1 MKFIAQNRWKAYPYL
16 HANFLL
22 TDSSHFFK
30 IKHFD
35 KRKIL
40 LQMSLTFA
48 FLITAFLQITLAAPD
63 QKITFAKKNV
73 LLKEVFREINKQT
86 GYKFLYTEE
95 MLSETRS
102 VDVLFKNTSLEEALQ
117 KCFLNQPL
125 TYAINEKT
133 VVIRRK
139 SEIKKQNFPPV
150 TIRGRVTD
158 DKGEPLPGVG
168 IKVKGSSIGATT
180 DTDGKYALTV
190 PDGNSTLIFSSIG
203 FTAQE
208 VSING
213 RNSIDVKLS
222 SESTSLN
229 DVVVVGY
236 GTQKKV
242 NLTGAVTAIT
252 GKEIA
257 ERPVS
262 NSTLALQG
270 MAPGLSIVNNG
281 GAPGADDLK
290 IRIRGTGT
298 LNNSNPLVLVDG
310 IPQSLSDVAPSEI
323 ESISILKDAA
333 SASIYGSRAG
343 NGVILVTTKR
353 GVKEG
358 VTVNYDSY
366 FGTQEK
372 VFWPESASPGD
383 YLRLHNEAYENAGL
397 PQPYSEEW
405 IKNAEAGTEP
415 LKFPFTDWLPAVFND
430 NAFQQNHSLFLSS
443 GGKSGKVS
451 LAMNYLDRDGIINK
465 HNFERYS
472 VRLNS
477 DFYLNTKVSVS
488 ADIMYRRRNYTG
500 VGRSPQEILQ
510 SVLHA
515 KQSVVGTYP
524 NGSHDLVGSL
534 RNTYAVINESGS
546 DDRISDDI
554 VGTLGFKYDIIK
566 GLSLKGYLT
575 LNNTSTENR
584 LYQKKLE
591 MTDYYTG
598 KPIPVGAWWSRNFL
612 QESRVRNF
620 EPNYKLYADY
630 SKDFNK
636 HNFKVLLGYDEISN
650 QFRSLGSSRDN
661 FYSNDIQELDGGDS
675 KNWTNYGTSSE
686 WRLRSFFSRLNYSFS
701 DKYLFE
707 ANIRYDGSSRFSSGK
722 QYGAFPSFSAGWR
735 LSEEAFLKDSKFI
748 SNFKIRGSWGQLG
761 NQEIPLY
768 RNIGVYNL
776 NQGYNFNGNVV
787 VGAAQTIAA
796 NPDISWETTTMTDIG
811 MDVDFFN
818 GKLSLVGDYFWRQT
832 SDILFALPIAASIGI
847 GAPTQNAAK
856 VENTGWELSLNY
868 KGNSKSNEFNYQ
880 VGINISDVVNKIT
893 DLKGTGPYYQ
903 DKFNI
908 WQEGY
913 SINTLYGYKTLGLYR
928 SQADLDKYPKINP
941 QATLGDI
948 IYEDVNKDGVVNS
961 LDRAVIGNS
970 DPRYALGLNFSA
982 SFKSFDFS
990 MFWQGV
996 LKAQSNLDGALIE
1009 GPDWENYTTADMVQN
1024 RYHVTKNPN
1033 GTMPRVSYGNGWNIY
1048 VSDFWMQDTRY
1059 IRLKNFQLGY
1069 TLSSKFTKKANI
1081 SKLRFYVS
1089 GENQLTFTKTKW
1101 VDPEF
1106 PAGRLQYF
1114 PQSKVLTAGMNLS
1127 F

>member
-1 MKFIAQNRWKAYPYL
+1 MKTIEQNLPNHLSSPLNK
-16 HANFLL
+16 FLL
-22 TDSSHFFK
+22 ICFVFSVAFS
-30 IKHFD
+30 
-35 KRKIL
+35 
-40 LQMSLTFA
+40 QFA
-48 FLITAFLQITLAAPD
+48 FAAE
-63 QKITFAKKNV
+63 KTITFSKGNA
-73 LLKEVFREINKQT
+73 LLETIFHEIHKQT
-86 GYKFLYTEE
+86 GYEFIYTNE
-95 MLSETRS
+95 MMSETKP
-102 VDVLFKNTSLEEALQ
+102 VNVKLKDASLEEALKQ
-117 KCFLNQPL
+117 CLSGQPL
-125 TYAINEKT
+125 TYTINQTT

-139 SEIKKQNFPPV
+139 QGLKLQPLPPLTV
-150 TIRGRVTD
+150 
-158 DKGEPLPGVG
+158 KGIVSDESGAALPGVG
-168 IKVKGSSIGATT
+168 VKVKNTTVGTTT
-180 DTDGKYALTV
+180 DTEGKYTINV
-190 PDGNSTLIFSSIG
+190 PDENSVLVFSYIG
-203 FTAQE
+203 FTTQE
-208 VSING
+208 VAVNG
-213 RNSIDVKLS
+213 RSLVNVKMS
-222 SESTSLN
+222 GESTALE

-242 NLTGAVTAIT
+242 NLTGAVTAVS

-262 NSTLALQG
+262 NAALALQG

-298 LNNSNPLVLVDG
+298 LNNANPLVLVDG
-310 IPQSLSDVAPSEI
+310 IPQSLSDVPPNEI
-323 ESISILKDAA
+323 ESISVLKDAA

-358 VTVNYDSY
+358 VSVNYDNY
-366 FGTQEK
+366 FGVQEK
-372 VFWPESASPGD
+372 IFWPESASPGD

-397 PQPYSEEW
+397 PLPYTDEW
-405 IKNAEAGTEP
+405 IRNAEAGTEP
-415 LKFPFTDWLPAVFND
+415 LKYPFTDWLPPVFNN
-430 NAFQQNHSLFLSS
+430 NAFQQNHSLNLSS
-443 GGKSGKVS
+443 GGKSGRVS
-451 LAMNYLDRDGIINK
+451 LAINYLDRDGIIHK

-472 VRLNS
+472 MRLNT
-477 DFYLNTKVSVS
+477 DFYINTKLSVS

-515 KQSVVGTYP
+515 KQSVVGVYP
-524 NGSHDLVGSL
+524 NGSYDLVGSL
-534 RNTYAVINESGS
+534 RNTYAVINESGF
-546 DDRISDDI
+546 DNRISDDI
-554 VGTLGFKYDIIK
+554 VGTLGLKYDILK
-566 GLSLKGYLT
+566 GLSLKGFLT
-575 LNNTSTENR
+575 LNNTSSENR
-584 LYQKKLE
+584 LYQRKLE
-591 MTDYYTG
+591 MNDYITG
-598 KPIPVGAWWSRNFL
+598 EPIPVGEWWSRNFL
-612 QESRVRNF
+612 REVRDKNM

-630 SKDFNK
+630 TKDFNK
-636 HNFKVLLGYDEISN
+636 HNIKVLVGYDEISN
-650 QFRSLGSSRDN
+650 RYRSLGATRDN
-661 FYSNDIQELDGGDS
+661 FYSNDIQEIDGGDP
-675 KNWTNYGTSSE
+675 KNWTNYGSSSE
-686 WRLRSFFSRLNYSFS
+686 WRLRSFFGRINYAFS
-701 DKYLFE
+701 DKYLLE
-707 ANIRYDGSSRFSSGK
+707 GNIRYDGSSRFSNGK

-735 LSEEAFLKDSKFI
+735 ISEENFLKDSKLI

-768 RNIGVYNL
+768 RNVGVYSL

-787 VGAAQTIAA
+787 VGAAQTVAA

-811 MDVDFFN
+811 LDLDFFD
-818 GKLSLVGDYFWRQT
+818 GKLSLVGDYFWRIT
-832 SDILFALPIAASIGI
+832 SDILFALPIAPSVGI
-847 GAPTQNAAK
+847 AAPTQNAAK
-856 VENTGWELSLNY
+856 VENKGWELSLNY
-868 KGNSKSNEFNYQ
+868 KGSSKNNEFLYQ
-880 VGINISDVVNKIT
+880 VGFNISDVLNKIT

-928 SQADLDKYPKINP
+928 SQSDLDKYPKINP

-961 LDRAVIGNS
+961 LDRVIIGNS
-970 DPRYALGLNFSA
+970 DPRYALGLNLSA
-982 SFKSFDFS
+982 SFKGFDVS

-1009 GPDWENYTTADMVQN
+1009 GPDWENYTTADMVKN
-1024 RYHVTKNPN
+1024 RYHETRNPN

-1048 VSDFWMQDTRY
+1048 VSDFWLQDTRY
-1059 IRLKNFQLGY
+1059 LRLKNFQVGY
-1069 TLSSKFTKKANI
+1069 TLPAGLTKKAKI

-1089 GENQLTFTKTKW
+1089 GENQLTFTNTKW

-1114 PQSKVLTAGMNLS
+1114 PQSKVLTAGLNLS

>member
-1 MKFIAQNRWKAYPYL
+1 MKVIEQFKPGLFTTIMKLWPSFNPNLTGLNQKNS
-16 HANFLL
+16 NQFLM
-22 TDSSHFFK
+22 
-30 IKHFD
+30 
-35 KRKIL
+35 R
-40 LQMSLTFA
+40 MSLTIA
-48 FLITAFLQITLAAPD
+48 FLFLGFLQQSSASED
-63 QKITFAKKNV
+63 QKITLIRGNASLV
-73 LLKEVFREINKQT
+73 TVFGEIKKQT
-86 GYKFLYTEE
+86 GYEFLYTKE
-95 MLSETRS
+95 MMRESKPVNVEL
-102 VDVLFKNTSLEEALQ
+102 KNSSLEEALEQ
-117 KCFLNQPL
+117 CLADQPL
-125 TYAINEKT
+125 TYIINQHT

-139 SEIKKQNFPPV
+139 QELITSVTPPA

-158 DKGEPLPGVG
+158 ETGAPLPGVG
-168 IKVKGSSIGATT
+168 VKIKSTSVGTTT
-180 DTDGKYALTV
+180 DANGNYVVNA
-190 PDGNSTLIFSSIG
+190 PDGNGTLIFSYIG
-203 FTAQE
+203 YNEQE
-208 VSING
+208 IDMNGRISINVVMQ
-213 RNSIDVKLS
+213 SQA
-222 SESTSLN
+222 TTLN

-242 NLTGAVTAIT
+242 NLTGAVTAIS
-252 GKEIA
+252 GNEIA

-262 NSTLALQG
+262 NAALALQG
-270 MAPGLSIVNNG
+270 LAPGLSIVNNG

-310 IPQSLSDVAPSEI
+310 IPQSLSDVAPNEI
-323 ESISILKDAA
+323 ESISVLKDAA

-353 GVKEG
+353 GIKEG
-358 VTVNYDSY
+358 VSVNYDNY

-397 PQPYSEEW
+397 PQPYSDEW
-405 IKNAEAGTEP
+405 IRNAEAGTEP
-415 LKFPFTDWLPAVFND
+415 LKYPFTDWLPAVFDD
-430 NAFQQNHSLFLSS
+430 NAFQQNHSLRLSS
-443 GGKSGKVS
+443 GGKSGRVS
-451 LAMNYLDRDGIINK
+451 LALNYLDRDGIIKK

-472 VRLNS
+472 MRLNT
-477 DFYLNTKVSVS
+477 DLYLNKKVSVS

-534 RNTYAVINESGS
+534 RNTYAVINESGF

-554 VGTLGFKYDIIK
+554 IGTLGFKYDIIS
-566 GLSLKGYLT
+566 GLSLKGFLT

-584 LYQKKLE
+584 LYQRKLE
-591 MTDYYTG
+591 MTDYFTG
-598 KPIPVGAWWSRNFL
+598 EPIPVGSWWSQNFL
-612 QESRVRNF
+612 RETRDRNL

-630 SKDFNK
+630 TKDFKK

-650 QFRSLGSSRDN
+650 QYRTVGSTRNN
-661 FYSNDIQELDGGDS
+661 FYSNDIQELDGGDP
-675 KNWTNYGTSSE
+675 KNWTNYGSSSE
-686 WRLRSFFSRLNYSFS
+686 WRLRSFFSRVNYAFA

-735 LSEEAFLKDSKFI
+735 ISEEAFLKDSKVV

-768 RNIGVYNL
+768 RNVGVYNL

-787 VGAAQTIAA
+787 VGAGQTVAA

-811 MDVDFFN
+811 LDMDFFN
-818 GKLSLVGDYFWRQT
+818 GKLSFVGDYFWRAT
-832 SDILFALPIAASIGI
+832 SDILFALPIAPSIGI

-856 VENTGWELSLNY
+856 VENKGWELSLNY
-868 KGNSKSNEFNYQ
+868 NGLSESKKFQYQ
-880 VGINISDVVNKIT
+880 VGLNISDVINKIT

-928 SQADLDKYPKINP
+928 TQADLDKYPKINP

-961 LDRAVIGNS
+961 LDRAIIGNS
-970 DPRYALGLNFSA
+970 DPRYAVGLNLSA
-982 SFKSFDFS
+982 SYKGFDVS

-996 LKAQSNLDGALIE
+996 LQAQSNLDGALIE
-1009 GPDWENYTTADMVQN
+1009 GPDWENYTTADMVEN

-1048 VSDFWMQDTRY
+1048 VSDFWLQDTRY
-1059 IRLKNFQLGY
+1059 VRLKNFQVGY
-1069 TLSSKFTKKANI
+1069 TLPSSLTKKASI
-1081 SKLRFYVS
+1081 TKLRFYVS
-1089 GENQLTFTKTKW
+1089 GENQLTFTDTKW

>member
-1 MKFIAQNRWKAYPYL
+1 MLFF
-16 HANFLL
+16 FLCG
-22 TDSSHFFK
+22 
-30 IKHFD
+30 
-35 KRKIL
+35 
-40 LQMSLTFA
+40 TFS
-48 FLITAFLQITLAAPD
+48 ITAAEPI
-63 QKITFAKKNV
+63 QKITFSQKNAS
-73 LLKEVFREINKQT
+73 LEDIFKEINKQT

-95 MLSETRS
+95 MMKEARPM
-102 VDVLFKNTSLEEALQ
+102 DVLFKDTSLELAL
-117 KCFLNQPL
+117 KTCFANQPL
-125 TYAINEKT
+125 TYAINQQT
-133 VVIRRK
+133 VIVRRK
-139 SEIKKQNFPPV
+139 ARLKTENYPPITV
-150 TIRGRVTD
+150 RGRITD

-168 IKVKGSSIGATT
+168 IKLKGSSLGTSS
-180 DTDGKYALTV
+180 DPDGKYSLSI
-190 PDGNSTLIFSSIG
+190 PDGNGDLIFSYIG
-203 FTAQE
+203 FRTQE
-208 VSING
+208 IAVGGRTLIN
-213 RNSIDVKLS
+213 VTLS
-222 SESTSLN
+222 SEATSLN

-242 NLTGAVTAIT
+242 NLTGAVSSVN
-252 GKEIA
+252 GEQIA

-262 NSTLALQG
+262 NSALALQG

-353 GVKEG
+353 GIKEG

-366 FGTQEK
+366 FGSQAK

-397 PQPYSEEW
+397 PIPYSDEW
-405 IKNAEAGTEP
+405 IRNVEAGTEP
-415 LKFPFTDWLPAVFND
+415 LKYPFTDWLPAVFDD
-430 NAFQQNHSLFLSS
+430 NAFQQNHSLSLSS
-443 GGKSGKVS
+443 GGKSSRVL
-451 LAMNYLDRDGIINK
+451 LALNYLDRDGIIKK

-472 VRLNS
+472 LRLNT
-477 DFYLNTKVSVS
+477 DFYLNKKVSVS

-534 RNTYAVINESGS
+534 RNTYAVINKSGFDNRVS
-546 DDRISDDI
+546 DDL
-554 VGTLGFKYDIIK
+554 VGTLGFNYNIIE
-566 GLSLKGYLT
+566 GLSLKGYVT
-575 LNNTSTENR
+575 VNNTTTENR

-591 MTDYYTG
+591 MLDYYTG
-598 KPIPVGAWWSRNFL
+598 EPIPVGSWWSQNYLR
-612 QESRVRNF
+612 EARERNF

-630 SKDFNK
+630 TKDFDK
-636 HNFKVLLGYDEISN
+636 HNFKVLVGYDEISN
-650 QFRSLGSSRDN
+650 QYRSVGATRNN
-661 FYSNDIQELDGGDS
+661 FYSNEIQELDGGDP
-675 KNWTNYGTSSE
+675 KNWTNYGTSTE
-686 WRLRSFFSRLNYSFS
+686 WRLRSFFGRVNYAFA

-707 ANIRYDGSSRFSSGK
+707 ANIRYDGSSRFSRGR

-735 LSEEAFLKDSKFI
+735 VSEEGFLKDSKVF
-748 SNFKIRGSWGQLG
+748 SNMKIRGSWGQLG

-768 RNIGVYNL
+768 RNVGVYEL
-776 NQGYNFNGNVV
+776 NQGYNFNNNVV

-796 NPDISWETTTMTDIG
+796 NPEISWETTTMTDVG
-811 MDVDFFN
+811 LDMDFFD
-818 GKLSLVGDYFWRQT
+818 GRLSFVGDYFWRAT
-832 SDILFALPIAASIGI
+832 SDILFALPIAPSIGI

-856 VENTGWELSLNY
+856 VENKGWELSLNY
-868 KGNSKSNEFNYQ
+868 KGNSRNKEFNYQ
-880 VGINISDVVNKIT
+880 IGFNISDVINKIT
-893 DLKGTGPYYQ
+893 DLKGTGPYYNNN
-903 DKFNI
+903 FNL

-948 IYEDVNKDGVVNS
+948 IYEDVNQDGFVNS
-961 LDRAVIGNS
+961 LDRVVIGNS

-982 SFKSFDFS
+982 TFKGFDFS

-1009 GPDWENYTTADMVQN
+1009 GPDWENYTTADMVKN
-1024 RYHVTKNPN
+1024 RYHATRNPN

-1048 VSDFWMQDTRY
+1048 VSDFWLQDTRY

-1069 TLSSKFTKKANI
+1069 TLPSTLTKKAGV

-1114 PQSKVLTAGMNLS
+1114 PQSKVLTAGINLS